1 MLLKRFA
8 SFVTVRA
15 VPPSPPVPPG
25 APSDDDAP
33 VNPAN
38 PTIRLVSTP
47 SPTWRVPLT
56 TEMMELLLVLVI
68 FPEKR
73 TIEEPVGSKTSEP
86 ALVTFPRIDPPAP
99 IASVPALIVVPPV
112 KLLAPVSVNVPAPDF
127 VRAPLPLITPE
138 RVVFPEPSSVRLY
151 PALFRGPEMTRL
163 PFAAVNEAVA
173 DWVNPS
179 ATVWVVTELLT
190 MPAAPIVTL
199 LPVRVL
205 VPAPALKVIPVRAV
219 THASFV
225 TVAVKP
231 GLLKVRFESLV
242 IPIVLR
248 FPDPLV
254 QRLVDCAPAS
264 TADPTNALTTIS
276 ICGATLTRCL
286 RDRRKRRSSPNGKNA
301 GAELE
306 WERMGCVMAR
316 WVGAT
321 SRKGSWMMLE

>member
-1 MLLKRFA
+1 
-8 SFVTVRA
+8 
-15 VPPSPPVPPG
+15 
-25 APSDDDAP
+25 
-33 VNPAN
+33 
-38 PTIRLVSTP
+38 
-47 SPTWRVPLT
+47 
-56 TEMMELLLVLVI
+56 
-68 FPEKR
+68 
-73 TIEEPVGSKTSEP
+73 
-86 ALVTFPRIDPPAP
+86 
-99 IASVPALIVVPPV
+99 
-112 KLLAPVSVNVPAPDF
+112 
-127 VRAPLPLITPE
+127 
-138 RVVFPEPSSVRLY
+138 
-151 PALFRGPEMTRL
+151 MTRL
-163 PFAAVNEAVA
+163 PLAAVNEAVA

-254 QRLVDCAPAS
+254 QRLVDWAPAS

-276 ICGATLTRCL
+276 ICGATLTRSL

-306 WERMGCVMAR
+306 WERMDCVMAR

>member
-1 MLLKRFA
+1 
-8 SFVTVRA
+8 
-15 VPPSPPVPPG
+15 
-25 APSDDDAP
+25 
-33 VNPAN
+33 
-38 PTIRLVSTP
+38 
-47 SPTWRVPLT
+47 
-56 TEMMELLLVLVI
+56 
-68 FPEKR
+68 
-73 TIEEPVGSKTSEP
+73 
-86 ALVTFPRIDPPAP
+86 
-99 IASVPALIVVPPV
+99 
-112 KLLAPVSVNVPAPDF
+112 
-127 VRAPLPLITPE
+127 
-138 RVVFPEPSSVRLY
+138 
-151 PALFRGPEMTRL
+151 MTRL
-163 PFAAVNEAVA
+163 PFAALNELFA

-199 LPVRVL
+199 LPMRVL

-231 GLLKVRFESLV
+231 GLLKVRFEPLV

-254 QRLVDCAPAS
+254 QRSAAWAS

-276 ICGATLTRCL
+276 MCGATLTRSL
-286 RDRRKRRSSPNGKNA
+286 RDRRKRRSSPKGKNA